1 MYRKN
6 SEEYEVFSQYQG
18 PQNAN
23 DGIKGSGR
31 YVGRTRGRGSGRRW
45 QPTPSQLAE
54 VQQLKDDG
62 KQVVRCTFRRDG
74 VMNVSFRLGK
84 LEGIARIG
92 RRGGCVGE
100 LSDLRALNKR
110 DVVASL
116 VEALP
121 HGGRDE

>member
-1 MYRKN
+1 MYQKN
-6 SEEYEVFSQYQG
+6 SAEYEVFSQYQG
-18 PQNAN
+18 LQNAN
-23 DGIKGSGR
+23 DGIKGADR
-31 YVGRTRGRGSGRRW
+31 YVGRTRGRVSSRRW

-62 KQVVRCTFRRDG
+62 KEVVRCTFRHDG

-84 LEGIARIG
+84 LDGIARIG

-100 LSDLRALNKR
+100 LSDLRALNR
-110 DVVASL
+110 ADVVASL

-121 HGGRDE
+121 HGGRGE